1 MSDLNEPRIKEENI
15 RGVES
20 NAFSSTFPFD
30 GVARSTGVAVFVDI
44 EAKFCVFKLA
54 KDHLTRSVNLTVIAK
69 KEFFLCRS

>member
-30 GVARSTGVAVFVDI
+30 GVARSTGVAVLVDI
-44 EAKFCVFKLA
+44 EAKFCFFKLA
-54 KDHLTRSVNLTVIAK
+54 KDYLTRSVNFTVIAK